1 MTRTSIFIL
10 GLAAAISFP
19 TAASAS
25 CGTMQGSFIVTCEQG
40 VQVYRHNALSGI
52 PAPKSDARLNLEA
65 EQIRAKTAR
74 QRIAAQ
80 SRTDARNAD
89 LREREL
95 GIKDFEART
104 TSEALRRSPFAFS
117 TPAYGAGFGTNYN
130 RSRINRRG
138 DTRRRGPKS
147 RFASNY

>member
-25 CGTMQGSFIVTCEQG
+25 CGTMQGSFAVTCERG
-40 VQVYRHNALSGI
+40 VQVYRHNSLSGI

-65 EQIRAKTAR
+65 EKIRAKTAR
-74 QRIAAQ
+74 QRIAADA
-80 SRTDARNAD
+80 RANARNAD

-104 TSEALRRSPFAFS
+104 NSEALRRSPFAFS
-117 TPAYGAGFGTNYN
+117 TPAYGYGTGFGRVRVTN
-130 RSRINRRG
+130 
-138 DTRRRGPKS
+138 RRRGSKS
-147 RFASNY
+147 RFNANY

>member
-19 TAASAS
+19 TAAAAK
-25 CGTMQGSFIVTCEQG
+25 CGTMQGSFALTCEQG

-52 PAPKSDARLNLEA
+52 PAPKSAARLNLEA

-80 SRTDARNAD
+80 SRSEARNAD

-95 GIKDFEART
+95 AIQSFEAR
-104 TSEALRRSPFAFS
+104 SNAEALRRTPFAFS
-117 TPAYGAGFGTNYN
+117 TPRYGYGTNF
-130 RSRINRRG
+130 SRAGIKTRG
-138 DTRRRGPKS
+138 QNRRRGPKS